1 MKRDQLKA
9 AARTSWRRSIMTNAA
24 SLPTAAANILQR
36 AELLREER
44 DAERSSLTRNQR
56 NKKRRQ
62 LSRLYVR
69 TFSSSCMLAAVRQGS
84 QFHLQALGKLAGEA
98 PEPANDAKNHIAAT
112 GSQPLPCESATKAA
126 IPPAQCSSPTELSA
140 ATHVETSNVLPS
152 VAHHMSAP
160 GHSPCKPHA
169 SQTDA
174 CTHDT
179 QPPSLASA
187 GATQHPAAGA
197 ASHTFKPMNLR
208 RPVHSACP
216 AGGLHGCMT
225 SGLHGKLAS
234 TDAGRQPGPGQDL
247 SALVCLIQCQLP
259 SLSPSAEAPAG
270 SLDSKDSRSAG
281 VRPDAGEEAA
291 LGKTHRAVTQ
301 QRHQVM
307 PDMEGTDGQEPQPQ
321 RTAQEQQGPKQQQQG
336 EGTKQQRQEGA
347 HDKKPSTAK
356 ASVAAAASSRKK
368 KVVYQYGNYH
378 GYYGYRHAEG
388 GGVQEDPRL
397 ACMREE
403 WFAGRH
409 LLDIGCNEGL
419 ITLALATRFGCTS
432 ATGVDI
438 DRQLVGKAARNLAAL
453 RTRVTE
459 AMSAQPVPSAPDTS
473 SGQQDKGSTSASE
486 RATAATT
493 QTQCEAGTAAP
504 LPSPAAAAPSPAAA
518 SRVAKGSSSGSGPA
532 TAGAGGPVG
541 RAPLTATDGLL
552 SLLLPG
558 PRPAEPRQWR
568 QLRRA
573 AAVLARTQF
582 VTADW
587 VNQGQPAPA
596 PAPWSGS
603 DPAPTASSPAPL
615 SQAEAGGG
623 STGGDGGCVSGSP
636 GGFGVIV
643 CLSVTKWVHLN
654 WGDDG
659 ITRLFARC
667 WTELQP
673 GGFLV
678 LEPQPWRSYKAA
690 VAKQRGGPEAG
701 SWDLAA
707 LHLRPEGFVTLLQQ
721 MGFELVVDLNDGST
735 ALGFDRPLFV
745 VRKPDAPSALTAEA
759 ETPVVQGQ
767 EPAADAGL
775 RASSG
780 KRKGEAVQGAGNA
793 CQRGKKHLAKQP
805 RVQRDEPGSFK
816 LNHKKQATPSDL
828 VALASLQSDT

>member
-1 MKRDQLKA
+1 
-9 AARTSWRRSIMTNAA
+9 
-24 SLPTAAANILQR
+24 
-36 AELLREER
+36 
-44 DAERSSLTRNQR
+44 
-56 NKKRRQ
+56 
-62 LSRLYVR
+62 
-69 TFSSSCMLAAVRQGS
+69 
-84 QFHLQALGKLAGEA
+84 
-98 PEPANDAKNHIAAT
+98 
-112 GSQPLPCESATKAA
+112 
-126 IPPAQCSSPTELSA
+126 
-140 ATHVETSNVLPS
+140 
-152 VAHHMSAP
+152 
-160 GHSPCKPHA
+160 
-169 SQTDA
+169 
-174 CTHDT
+174 
-179 QPPSLASA
+179 
-187 GATQHPAAGA
+187 
-197 ASHTFKPMNLR
+197 
-208 RPVHSACP
+208 
-216 AGGLHGCMT
+216 MT

-247 SALVCLIQCQLP
+247 SALVRLIQCQLP

-291 LGKTHRAVTQ
+291 LEKTHRAVTQ
-301 QRHQVM
+301 QQQQAM

-321 RTAQEQQGPKQQQQG
+321 QTAQAQQGPKQQQQRQQQGLKQQQG
-336 EGTKQQRQEGA
+336 EGAKQQRQEGA
-347 HDKKPSTAK
+347 PDKKPCTAK
-356 ASVAAAASSRKK
+356 ASVPAAASSRKK

-419 ITLALATRFGCTS
+419 ITLALATRFGCAS

-459 AMSAQPVPSAPDTS
+459 AMSAQPVPSSPDTS
-473 SGQQDKGSTSASE
+473 SGQQDKGSTSAAAT
-486 RATAATT
+486 ATAATT
-493 QTQCEAGTAAP
+493 PTQC
-504 LPSPAAAAPSPAAA
+504 
-518 SRVAKGSSSGSGPA
+518 
-532 TAGAGGPVG
+532 
-541 RAPLTATDGLL
+541 
-552 SLLLPG
+552 
-558 PRPAEPRQWR
+558 PRPAGPRQWR

-573 AAVLARTQF
+573 AAVLAHTQF

-596 PAPWSGS
+596 PAPAPAPWSGS
-603 DPAPTASSPAPL
+603 DPALTSSSPAPL

-623 STGGDGGCVSGSP
+623 STGGDGSCVGGTP

-745 VRKPDAPSALTAEA
+745 VRKPDASSGLTAEA
-759 ETPVVQGQ
+759 ETPAVHGQ
-767 EPAADAGL
+767 VAAADAGL

-780 KRKGEAVQGAGNA
+780 KRKGEALQGAGSA
-793 CQRGKKHLAKQP
+793 CPRGKKHSAKQS